1 MNGPH
6 LHRHGAHEGPG
17 TGGVGTVRRLSVVVT
32 VALGMAAVACGSAS
46 DDGDPTPSGPATTP
60 SEGRSASPPSLSA
73 PPSTSTSGAE
83 IRLSGVVR
91 ASPEDRVVTRETSAG
106 SGQPARTW
114 VLVGPV
120 RSLVDGERV
129 TVVGRP
135 DLDADTTAQRGP
147 VFRVESV
154 ERS

>member
-1 MNGPH
+1 MVGPRSDR
-6 LHRHGAHEGPG
+6 LDALRGSR
-17 TGGVGTVRRLSVVVT
+17 TVGVGAVRRLTVVAALASV
-32 VALGMAAVACGSAS
+32 LGVVACGSAS
-46 DDGDPTPSGPATTP
+46 DEPEPTPTDAGGVP
-60 SEGRSASPPSLSA
+60 SDGRTMSPP
-73 PPSTSTSGAE
+73 TSSSPTRTPAGTE

-91 ASPEDRVVTRETSAG
+91 TSPEDRLVMLEARAG

-120 RSLVDGERV
+120 RSLADGERV
-129 TVVGRP
+129 TVLGRP
-135 DLDADTTAQRGP
+135 DPGADTTAQRGP

>member
-6 LHRHGAHEGPG
+6 PHRHGTHEVPG
-17 TGGVGTVRRLSVVVT
+17 TGGVGAVRRLSVVAT
-32 VALGMAAVACGSAS
+32 VALGMVAVACGTAS
-46 DDGDPTPSGPATTP
+46 DDGEPTPTGRASTP

-73 PPSTSTSGAE
+73 PTPGAE
-83 IRLSGVVR
+83 IQLSGVVR
-91 ASPEDRVVTRETSAG
+91 ASPEDRVVTLEASAG

-135 DLDADTTAQRGP
+135 DLDADTTGQRGP